1 MITTE
6 KNKRALYPGQ
16 HWLTLPPWFDR
27 GVAYVARWPWWAII
41 IGILLI
47 SAFYSIA
54 TSELYRRVLVF
65 VTNNPKVTTDQY
77 ANVVYDV
84 KDSEGAVR
92 RVSGVLTEQTSTTAT
107 IITQNEERVSIPHED
122 VAKLSCDA
130 PAADGSCPLN
140 HPVAVSRTSIDG
152 TLIFEDLGKYQLK
165 TALGEDVSVLKITV
179 ARSADGILQ
188 EVRQP
193 EGCSANPEGGCTVKL
208 TLKPDDERN
217 EIKGLLVESSPTRL
231 VVQTIPPVS
240 VTIQKADIVNVV
252 DQTPAQCAINN
263 LVACNEGIFLTVGVT
278 LAAYFTAVILGLIF
292 GLMRVSSNPVLFNI
306 STVYVEIVR
315 GVPLLVILLF
325 VNFAF
330 APWFRDNFPGL
341 APGLRVVV
349 VVGSIVL
356 VAYYLFTRWSRRQ
369 TDPLDLIQPIGLT
382 VVFGIALFLIIGFFA
397 VNSNFDPVQ
406 RAIIGLAFG
415 YGAFTAELF
424 RAGIQSIGRGQT
436 EAARSL
442 GMSYFQSM
450 RYVVL
455 PQAFRVILPPLGND
469 FIAMLKDTSLIAI
482 LALPELT
489 QKARL
494 FASNTYRPFESY
506 VTIGVLYL
514 CMTLFLSFV
523 VRVIEHRTNMPR

>member
-1 MITTE
+1 M
-6 KNKRALYPGQ
+6 A
-16 HWLTLPPWFDR
+16 LPPWFDR
-27 GVAYVARWPWWAII
+27 GIAYVARWPWWAII
-41 IGILLI
+41 IGILLVG
-47 SAFYSIA
+47 SFYAIA

-65 VTNNPKVTTDQY
+65 VTSNPKLTTNQY

-84 KDSEGAVR
+84 KDAEGTTR
-92 RVSGVLTEQTSTTAT
+92 RVTGVLTDQTGSTVT
-107 IITQNEERVSIPHED
+107 IITQNEERVSIPRD
-122 VAKLSCDA
+122 DISKLSCDA

-140 HPVAVSRTSIDG
+140 QPVAVSRKSIDG
-152 TLIFEDLGKYQLK
+152 TLIFEDLGKYQIK
-165 TALGEDVSVLKITV
+165 TALGEDVDVRKIGVVRT
-179 ARSADGILQ
+179 ADGMLQ
-188 EVRQP
+188 ETRTP
-193 EGCSANPEGGCTVKL
+193 DGCSANPEGGCTIQL
-208 TLKPDDERN
+208 TLKPDDPAN
-217 EIKGLLVESSPTRL
+217 EIKGLLMESSPARL
-231 VVQTIPPVS
+231 VVQTVPPIS
-240 VTIQKADIVNVV
+240 VTLQKADIVNVV
-252 DQTPAQCAINN
+252 DQTPAQCAANN

-278 LAAYFTAVILGLIF
+278 LAAYLMAVILGLIF

-330 APWFRDNFPGL
+330 APWFRDYFPVL
-341 APGLRVVV
+341 APGLRTVVAI
-349 VVGSIVL
+349 GSVLL

-369 TDPLDLIQPIGLT
+369 TDPLDLIQPVGLT

-397 VNSNFDPVQ
+397 ANSNFDPVQ
-406 RAIIGLAFG
+406 RAIVGLAFG

-424 RAGIQSIGRGQT
+424 RAGIQSIGRGQM

-442 GMSYFQSM
+442 GMSYFQAM
-450 RYVVL
+450 RFVIL

-506 VTIGVLYL
+506 ATIGVLYL

-523 VRVIEHRTNMPR
+523 VRVIERRTGMPR